1 MPERLFKSV
10 FTSIQSTFSSNEK
23 YTQVKFNY
31 CYQYVFLRMIIITIT
46 IIIAS
51 EKAVEVWGEDVK
63 VLDKIIDSE
72 ANVEEDEESTAEYV
86 IIGTIYKEMALR
98 SSVLDEFRDATDIKV
113 ANVGDNFSSSV
124 RRRSS

>member
-1 MPERLFKSV
+1 
-10 FTSIQSTFSSNEK
+10 
-23 YTQVKFNY
+23 
-31 CYQYVFLRMIIITIT
+31 MILISITIT

-98 SSVLDEFRDATDIKV
+98 SSVLDEFRDATDVKV

-124 RRRSS
+124 GIMSSSSSDVLVIIV